1 MSSMKFDITE
11 AILTVRLLGYS
22 GNARGNTTNNDNNR
36 LELETQNGQISNF
49 HAELIH
55 KNKIE

>member
-22 GNARGNTTNNDNNR
+22 GNARGNTINNDNNR
-36 LELETQNGQISNF
+36 FELETQNGQISNF

-55 KNKIE
+55 KTKIE